1 MLKHDKSEDLS
12 ANVHGLARLA
22 ARHLSVTQS
31 ADLAEVMNGPIRD
44 KLGVIPDKIRSNLQ

>member
-12 ANVHGLARLA
+12 ANVRGLARLA

-31 ADLAEVMNGPIRD
+31 ADLAEVMNGAIRQ
-44 KLGVIPDKIRSNLQ
+44 KLEIIPNNIRSSLR